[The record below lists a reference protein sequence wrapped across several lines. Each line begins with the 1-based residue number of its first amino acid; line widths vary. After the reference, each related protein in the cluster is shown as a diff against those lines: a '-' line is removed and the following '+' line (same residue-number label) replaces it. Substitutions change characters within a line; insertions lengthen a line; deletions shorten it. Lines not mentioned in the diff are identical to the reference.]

1 MDDAIKHSYKLKFV
15 ILGSLLFIIVFGIQ
29 YYRSPNVVNFFCHD
43 SDGGSQY
50 ASLIHLIDQEKQ
62 AHLSKNPE
70 LIVSAQSPNYRNISA
85 GKMSKP
91 SADSSAAK
99 FKKYF
104 DNSDFIKWDNE
115 QQPIITFSTDSSMA
129 YAIIQKEVMLKDKNT
144 WGNVM

>member
-1 MDDAIKHSYKLKFV
+1 MA
-15 ILGSLLFIIVFGIQ
+15 
-29 YYRSPNVVNFFCHD
+29 NFFCHG
-43 SDGGSQY
+43 SDEVSQY

-91 SADSSAAK
+91 SADSSVAT

-104 DNSDFIKWDNE
+104 NNSDFIKWDNE
-115 QQPIITFSTDSSMA
+115 QQPIITFSDDSSMA
-129 YAIIQKEVMLKDKNT
+129 YAIIQKEVMLKDKKENKVEDT
-144 WGNVM
+144 HFIWVAIYKKYDNQWKRDCVISTNRD